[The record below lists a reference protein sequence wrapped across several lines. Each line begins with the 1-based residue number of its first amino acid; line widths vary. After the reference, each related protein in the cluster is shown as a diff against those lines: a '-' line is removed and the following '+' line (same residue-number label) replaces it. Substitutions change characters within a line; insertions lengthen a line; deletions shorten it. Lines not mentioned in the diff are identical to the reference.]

1 MTTQPP
7 ASAEHPAAGAG
18 PLTTADIR
26 IIARHAAR
34 ADRRHPWHLV
44 GRLDGA
50 FLDIWADRTGVTA
63 RIRDHHGTRAGHLTW
78 RDLDRHGDAA

>member
-7 ASAEHPAAGAG
+7 APAEHPAAGAG
-18 PLTTADIR
+18 PTPDDLR

-44 GRLDGA
+44 GRLDGV

-63 RIRDHHGTRAGHLTW
+63 RIRDHHGTRTGHLTW